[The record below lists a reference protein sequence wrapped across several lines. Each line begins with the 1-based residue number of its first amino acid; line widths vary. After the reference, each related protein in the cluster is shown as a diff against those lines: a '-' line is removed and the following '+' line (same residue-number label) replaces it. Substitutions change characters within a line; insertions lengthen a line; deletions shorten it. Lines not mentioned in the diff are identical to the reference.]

1 MKIKKI
7 VKGRIIL
14 GNHHEGYIAYKKR
27 GNLVLF

>member
-1 MKIKKI
+1 MKIKKN